1 MNRVMNGSI
10 FATRCAPLHGGM
22 TMILKLSLDLVI
34 DSEHG
39 AISVVSAGWGV
50 KGKSP
55 RELDASVLT
64 ALGAGLAKVGQGGD
78 DPADPP
84 IEVHAELPASGGPV
98 RGQAHSRAAL
108 PCGIPRPTSSTAL
121 ADASAALAE
130 AGVPADEA
138 ISLVKAWGPTP
149 CAKVAAWLAR
159 ITASQHVTNPTA
171 LAVSILKKG
180 GPSHTPT

>member
-1 MNRVMNGSI
+1 
-10 FATRCAPLHGGM
+10 
-22 TMILKLSLDLVI
+22 
-34 DSEHG
+34 
-39 AISVVSAGWGV
+39 
-50 KGKSP
+50 
-55 RELDASVLT
+55 LT
-64 ALGAGLAKVGQGGD
+64 ALEAGLAAVGQGGEA
-78 DPADPP
+78 PADPP
-84 IEVHAELPASGGPV
+84 ITVTADLPAAGGPV
-98 RGQAHSRAAL
+98 RGPAHSRAAL
-108 PCGIPRPTSSTAL
+108 PCGVARPTTSTAVPDASTAL
-121 ADASAALAE
+121 AN